1 VIYEGQTVV
10 EIGELE
16 ALARTT
22 RHFRQVT
29 STIVGP
35 GDDAAVIAVSD
46 SRFVVTTDSMVEGR
60 DFRQDYSSGFD
71 VGYKAASSNLAD
83 VAAMRAK
90 PIALVVTLMVTQTT
104 KISWLEDFA
113 KGLQAALDELSPT
126 AAIVGGDLALAD
138 QIVISVTAHGDL
150 EGRRPILRSGAN
162 VSDELAV
169 AGTLGKASCGL
180 ALLQHPDKSLA
191 ASYPELVSVQ
201 LRPTP
206 PIQLAVSA
214 TNATSMLDISDSLAM
229 DANRLAK
236 ASGVCLRIDS
246 SKLAGYQAVL
256 EQAYQSIL
264 SRGQTTHSP
273 ESWVLYGGED
283 HGFLAT
289 FPKGTAPVGFR
300 VIGEVVAG
308 SGVYLDEKVLEGRGW
323 DSISS

>member
-1 VIYEGQTVV
+1 MIYEGQTVV

-22 RHFRQVT
+22 KHFKQVD
-29 STIVGP
+29 STLVGP
-35 GDDAAVIAVSD
+35 GDDAAVISVSD

-71 VGYKAASSNLAD
+71 IGYKAVSTNLAD
-83 VAAMRAK
+83 VAAMGAK
-90 PIALVVTLMVTQTT
+90 PIALVVTLMVTPTT

-113 KGLQAALDELSPT
+113 KGLQASLDDLSPS
-126 AAIVGGDLALAD
+126 AGIVGGDLALAD

-150 EGRRPILRSGAN
+150 EGREPVLRSGARIG
-162 VSDELAV
+162 DELAV
-169 AGTLGKASCGL
+169 AGTLGKAACGL
-180 ALLQHPDKSLA
+180 ALLEHPDKSLA
-191 ASYPELVSVQ
+191 VSYPEFVSVQ
-201 LRPTP
+201 QRPTP
-206 PIQLAVSA
+206 PIQLAIA
-214 TNATSMLDISDSLAM
+214 AHEATSMLDISDSLAM

-236 ASGVCLRIDS
+236 ASGVSIRIHS
-246 SKLAGYQAVL
+246 SQLVGYQAVL

-264 SRGQTTHSP
+264 SRGETLHSP
-273 ESWVLYGGED
+273 MNWVLYGGED

-289 FPKGTAPVGFR
+289 FPKGSAPVGFR

-308 SGVYLDEKVLEGRGW
+308 TGVFLDEEKLEGRGW

>member
-1 VIYEGQTVV
+1 MV

-22 RHFRQVT
+22 KHFRQVD

-35 GDDAAVIAVSD
+35 GDDAAVISVSD

-60 DFRQDYSSGFD
+60 DFRRDYSSGFD
-71 VGYKAASSNLAD
+71 VGYKAVSTNLAD
-83 VAAMRAK
+83 VAAMGAK
-90 PIALVVTLMVTQTT
+90 PIALVVTLMVTSKT

-113 KGLQAALDELSPT
+113 KGLQSALDELAPT

-150 EGRRPILRSGAN
+150 EGRNPILRSGAK
-162 VSDELAV
+162 VGDEVAV
-169 AGTLGKASCGL
+169 AGTLGKAACGL
-180 ALLQHPDKSLA
+180 ALLEHPDKSLA
-191 ASYPELVSVQ
+191 ASYPEFVSVQ
-201 LRPTP
+201 LRPKP
-206 PIQLAVSA
+206 PIQSVISA
-214 TNATSMLDISDSLAM
+214 AGATSMLDISDSLAM

-236 ASGVCLRIDS
+236 ASGVCLRIKS
-246 SKLAGYQAVL
+246 SELVGYEAVL

-264 SRGQTTHSP
+264 SRGATDYSP
-273 ESWVLYGGED
+273 SNWVLFGGED

-300 VIGEVVAG
+300 VIGEVVSG
-308 SGVYLDEKVLEGRGW
+308 TGVYLDDQILEGRGW